1 MNEKLLL
8 FFSFCSFVLTYLMYR
23 DYLNYLAKVTE
34 KRVEISPRTTTTTV
48 PPPPP
53 VMYSENMTSVGG
65 HNYTMVYD
73 VPPKK
78 NSTIYMLFWGH
89 YIIESGWGHFEE
101 TIDREFLEKAGCP
114 VTDCILTHKIDYL
127 PNLYEYDAVMIN
139 AFNYNLT
146 VPPVRS
152 PHQLYIMSANE

>member
-1 MNEKLLL
+1 MNQKLLL
-8 FFSFCSFVLTYLMYR
+8 FFSFCTFVLTYLMYR
-23 DYLNYLAKVTE
+23 DYLDYLSRVTE
-34 KRVEISPRTTTTTV
+34 RRVEISPRTTKAHEKV
-48 PPPPP
+48 
-53 VMYSENMTSVGG
+53 TSTGG

-89 YIIESGWGHFEE
+89 FIRESAWGHAEE
-101 TIDREFLEKAGCP
+101 TIDGEFLRKSGCP
-114 VTDCILTHKIDYL
+114 VTDCILTHKVDYL

-139 AFNYNLT
+139 AYNSELT

-152 PHQLYIMSANE
+152 PHQLYIMSTNE